1 MSVKK
6 TKMLVAELKMI
17 ADTVASK
24 HCRDIILE
32 AADRL
37 EDTDKIARFFRNLA
51 ESSNIASGKRRRRKN
66 VQE

>member
-1 MSVKK
+1 MKK
-6 TKMLVAELKMI
+6 TQLLVAELRVICK
-17 ADTVASK
+17 TVASK